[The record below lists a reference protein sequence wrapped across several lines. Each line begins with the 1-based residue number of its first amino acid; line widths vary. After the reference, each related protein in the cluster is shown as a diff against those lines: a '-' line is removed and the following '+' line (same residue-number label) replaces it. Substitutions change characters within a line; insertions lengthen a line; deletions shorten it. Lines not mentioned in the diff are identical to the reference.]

1 MKIIVSF
8 IPLLGFIACSAQN
21 FKAFINK
28 ADSLYAAKNF
38 SKSSE
43 YYVDALELIDE
54 KYVEPIE
61 LFNTAKSFA
70 MLGEASKSVFY
81 LRKAIGR
88 GGLTSARLQETSDFK
103 LIQPTNQWKSLIKEA
118 KRIDKDIDSALIAK
132 LQTIGINDQ
141 LYRKKIDSLYLNK
154 IKNNEI
160 KRSYFKQQDF
170 LDSINL
176 FQVKGILDSQG
187 FPSRRIVGRHNT
199 VLFYVIQHANLEI
212 QEKYYPKFEEAA
224 NAGNL
229 SWRVLCLMTDRI
241 RMRKGLKQI
250 YGTQIT
256 SGKDGESILYDV
268 EDYDNL
274 DKRRQ
279 EIGLEPIKDYAKFF
293 GVKL

>member
-1 MKIIVSF
+1 MIVFF
-8 IPLLGFIACSAQN
+8 ISMLSVLDSSAQN
-21 FKAFINK
+21 FKTYINK

-38 SKSSE
+38 AKSSDC
-43 YYVDALELIDE
+43 YVDALGLIDE

-61 LFNTAKSFA
+61 FFNAAKSFA
-70 MLGEASKSVFY
+70 MLGNASKSTFY
-81 LRKAIGR
+81 LRKAIKK
-88 GGLTSARLQETSDFK
+88 GGVTASRLQETSDFK
-103 LIQPTNQWKSLIKEA
+103 LIQSTSHWKNLIKEA
-118 KRIDKDIDSALIAK
+118 KKIDKYIDSVLIAK
-132 LQTIGINDQ
+132 LQTIGTNDQ

-154 IKNNEI
+154 IKNNEL

-176 FQVKGILDSQG
+176 FQVKGILDNQG
-187 FPSRRIVGRHNT
+187 FPPRLIVGRHNT
-199 VLFYVIQHANLEI
+199 VLFYVVQHADLEV

-256 SGKDGESILYDV
+256 SGKDGESILYEV

-279 EIGLEPIKDYAKFF
+279 KIGLEPIKDYAKFF